1 MTVLDRLC
9 VLLATGLGLGRVPKA
24 PGTIGTLGG
33 IPLAWGIAQLP
44 GLGSQTLVIVGVCLV
59 GIPICTRAARALGG
73 AKDPGSIV
81 LDEIASLPITLWSL
95 PCDDWRVLALGFA
108 LHRLF
113 DITKPPPAA
122 QLEQLPEGL
131 GIMADDWIA
140 GLYSHLLLR
149 LILLGT
155 GVGVG

>member
-1 MTVLDRLC
+1 MNTIDRLC
-9 VLLATGLGLGRVPKA
+9 VLLATGLGLGRFPKA
-24 PGTIGTLGG
+24 PGTFGTLGG
-33 IPLAWGIAQLP
+33 IPLAWAIAQLP
-44 GLGSQTLVIVGVCLV
+44 GLTQQSLAIVAVCIV

-73 AKDPGSIV
+73 AKDPGAIV
-81 LDEIASLPITLWSL
+81 LDEIASLPITLWAL
-95 PCDDWRVLALGFA
+95 PIDDWRVLALGFA

-122 QLEQLPEGL
+122 QLEQLPAGL

-155 GVGVG
+155 GIC